1 MMVDVLSVEDSL
13 SGVGLGEGLAG
24 GLAVDVVISA
34 TVDGEVRLF
43 VDDGSSPE
51 KRDRVRIRFTPSLN
65 KETYLE
71 SVPVLFIRRIGN

>member
-1 MMVDVLSVEDSL
+1 MIEQLARNNGGEEMMVDVLSVEDSL

-43 VDDGSSPE
+43 VDDGSGPRK
-51 KRDRVRIRFTPSLN
+51 KRS
-65 KETYLE
+65 
-71 SVPVLFIRRIGN
+71 G